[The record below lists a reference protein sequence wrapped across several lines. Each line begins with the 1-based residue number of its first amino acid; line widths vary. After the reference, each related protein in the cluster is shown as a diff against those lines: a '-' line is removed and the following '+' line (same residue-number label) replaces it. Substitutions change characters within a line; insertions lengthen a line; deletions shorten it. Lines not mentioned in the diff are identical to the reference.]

1 MGSGCGRRSRRGWW
15 PVLEEYL
22 SFLKR
27 QEGLR
32 LTPYRDQVG
41 LPTIG
46 YGHRIPSL
54 NVPPI
59 TEARA
64 DQMLREDAEHAESQA
79 LLLAPNLLAHPK
91 PLAALTDLCFN
102 VGPQAL
108 KGTGTLAAFRR
119 GDWKDAAARYVKWDK
134 AHDPRGN
141 LVVLPVLARRRALM
155 ASWIA

>member
-1 MGSGCGRRSRRGWW
+1 MID
-15 PVLEEYL
+15 EYL
-22 SFLKR
+22 TFLKR
-27 QEGLR
+27 QEGLK
-32 LTPYRDQVG
+32 LTPYLDQVG

-54 NVPPI
+54 KTDPI

-64 DQMLREDAEHAESQA
+64 EQMLREDAEHAEQKA
-79 LLLAPNLLAHPK
+79 LDLCPGLDAFPK

-108 KGTGTLAAFRR
+108 VGTGTLKAFQRR
-119 GDWKDAAARYVKWDK
+119 DWSDAKARYVKWDK
-134 AHDPRGN
+134 AHDPKGN
-141 LVVLPVLARRRALM
+141 LVVLPVLTRRRALL